1 MSNLKKLKFLLK
13 LGQLLGLA
21 PVKFYVQ
28 KFYVV
33 ILAFLLTAGAIISL
47 VYQAPVYKELTDIKL
62 VLNILSDVTLWLSN
76 VNSLTLTL
84 KRKKWNLLFKTLTH
98 DEPRKSSLVQLILTQ
113 AIFLMFVSYNI
124 YVCQTVSNFE
134 YFQRKIL
141 LMIQLYYLYFDVIVI
156 STFLQLFLEH
166 YEVINRQT
174 LDTADV
180 KTLTTV
186 VEKEC
191 YKMKVTIDAFN
202 DIFGWSFLLF
212 TLYSSLLLLDYVS
225 CVVRNEY
232 KYKSDKMAEIISSDL
247 LQLCIFFVALII
259 LILQC
264 GRVRSEVVKILNVLK
279 KIALR
284 RQTTNGDLDE
294 LIVTLS
300 THYFPVFSACDY
312 FTIET
317 KTVLDVLGVTVTYL
331 IVIIQ
336 FDDKIVQV

>member
-225 CVVRNEY
+225 CVV
-232 KYKSDKMAEIISSDL
+232 
-247 LQLCIFFVALII
+247 ALII